1 MQFALDLTVAILV
14 TVAVLWLFYLFLI
27 SPHDGEKAA
36 SFRGKRIAHRGL
48 HGGDVVENTLPA
60 FQRAV
65 EQGYG
70 VELDIQLSSDGV
82 AVVTHDYDLKRVF
95 GVDRMVKDCT
105 AAELAAL
112 GVPTL
117 AEVLAVLDG
126 KVPLVAELKGENG
139 DVSVCQKAAEL
150 LDGYEGLYCV
160 ESFNPLLLRWFK
172 KSRPAVIRGQLAT
185 RFTKKNR
192 AGSAVLNFCLRHLLL
207 NVLSRPHFI
216 AYEFRYA
223 DSVSLRRCR
232 RGGALTIGWTPKG
245 EKEIAEAE
253 KHFDAVIFEEKHA
266 ASSDQ

>member
-1 MQFALDLTVAILV
+1 MDVIDIVLALVPVLPVLCLV
-14 TVAVLWLFYLFLI
+14 ILFLVW
-27 SPHDGEKAA
+27 PDDGKKAE

-48 HGGDVVENTLPA
+48 HGGSVVENTLPA

-95 GVDRMVKDCT
+95 GVDRKVKNCT
-105 AAELAAL
+105 AEELKAL

-117 AEVLAVLDG
+117 REVLDVLDG
-126 KVPLVAELKGENG
+126 KVPLVAELKGEDG
-139 DVSVCQKAAEL
+139 DLSVCQKAAEV
-150 LDGYEGLYCV
+150 LDGYGGLYCV

-172 KSRPAVIRGQLAT
+172 RNRPAVVRGQLST

-192 AGSAVLNFCLRHLLL
+192 AGSSLLNFALRHLLL

-223 DSVSLRRCR
+223 DSRALRLCRRC
-232 RGGALTIGWTPKG
+232 GALTMGWTPKG
-245 EKEIAEAE
+245 AEEIAQAD
-253 KHFDAVIFEEKHA
+253 KDFDAVIFEERPA
-266 ASSDQ
+266 NR

>member
-1 MQFALDLTVAILV
+1 
-14 TVAVLWLFYLFLI
+14 
-27 SPHDGEKAA
+27 
-36 SFRGKRIAHRGL
+36 
-48 HGGDVVENTLPA
+48 
-60 FQRAV
+60 
-65 EQGYG
+65 
-70 VELDIQLSSDGV
+70 V

-95 GVDRMVKDCT
+95 GVDRKVKDCT

-172 KSRPAVIRGQLAT
+172 KNRPDVIRGQLST
-185 RFTKKNR
+185 RFTKKKR

-223 DSVSLRRCR
+223 DSASLRRCR
-232 RGGALTIGWTPKG
+232 RDGALTMGWTPKG
-245 EKEIAEAE
+245 EKEIGEAE
-253 KHFDAVIFEEKHA
+253 KHFDAVIFEEKPVE
-266 ASSDQ
+266 SFDE

>member
-1 MQFALDLTVAILV
+1 MWWLAIPG
-14 TVAVLWLFYLFLI
+14 AVLLLLVFYLFLI
-27 SPHDGEKAA
+27 FPADGKRTMV
-36 SFRGKRIAHRGL
+36 FRRERIAHRGL

-95 GVDRMVKDCT
+95 GVERKVADCT
-105 AAELAAL
+105 AADLVAL

-117 AEVLAVLDG
+117 AEVLAVLGG

-139 DVSVCQKAAEL
+139 DTAVCQKAAEL
-150 LDGYEGLYCV
+150 LDAYDGIYCV
-160 ESFNPLLLRWFK
+160 ESFNPLLLWWFK
-172 KSRPAVIRGQLAT
+172 KNRPAVIRGQLST

-192 AGSAVLNFCLRHLLL
+192 AGSVILNFCLRHLLL

-216 AYEFRYA
+216 AYEFCYA
-223 DSVSLRRCR
+223 DSVSLRICR
-232 RGGALTIGWTPKG
+232 WLGSFAIGWTPKG
-245 EKEIAEAE
+245 KKEVTEAE
-253 KHFDAVIFEEKHA
+253 CRFDAVIFE
-266 ASSDQ
+266 DQNGEILA